1 MATEIE
7 RKFLVI
13 ADKWPKEAGMLY
25 KQGYLSKHPER
36 VVRVRFSD
44 RGAFLTIK
52 GKVENYSRPE
62 FEYEIPLAD
71 AEILLKLCEKPII
84 EKTRYKLNHEGH
96 LWEIDEFHGAHTGL
110 VIAEIELSDE
120 SEVFERPEWLGEE
133 VTGDPQY
140 YNSNL

>member
-13 ADKWPKEAGMLY
+13 AEKWPKEAGTLY
-25 KQGYLSKHPER
+25 KQGYLSKHPKR
-36 VVRVRFSD
+36 VVRVRSSLE
-44 RGAFLTIK
+44 GAFLTIK
-52 GKVENYSRPE
+52 GKVENYSRLE
-62 FEYEIPLAD
+62 FEYEIPLVD
-71 AEILLKLCEKPII
+71 AEILLKLCKEPII
-84 EKTRYKLNHEGH
+84 EKTRYKLNYEGH

-120 SEVFERPEWLGEE
+120 SEVFECPEWLGEE
-133 VTGDPQY
+133 VTGNPQY